1 MQHIRDIATEQSK
14 RDLRWNGTKTL
25 ADCDRYMAI
34 EAQRAGAIGF
44 AHVRKPENSVMGPNW
59 LRGALAAVEE
69 HYRYAR
75 EIMGLTEEDQFYA

>member
-14 RDLRWNGTKTL
+14 RDLRWNEARTL

-44 AHVRKPENSVMGPNW
+44 AHVRKPENAVMGPNW
-59 LRGALAAVEE
+59 LRGALATVED

-75 EIMGLTEEDQFYA
+75 EIMNVTDEDQFYA